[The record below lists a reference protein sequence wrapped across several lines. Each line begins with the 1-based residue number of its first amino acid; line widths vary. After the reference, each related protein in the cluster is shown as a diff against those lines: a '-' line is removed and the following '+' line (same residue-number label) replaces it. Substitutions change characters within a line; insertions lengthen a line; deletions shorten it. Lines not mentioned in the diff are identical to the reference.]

1 MTEFEQGRIDMW
13 EDLKRRILPVA
24 ERFIKKVETGKAKSK
39 ETYAD
44 MLSIREMFKGGAL
57 DAPKHKKED
66 GNRRDMRIPFKLT
79 MTRCLT

>member
-24 ERFIKKVETGKAKSK
+24 ERFIKKVETGRARSK

-44 MLSIREMFKGGAL
+44 MLAIREMFKGGTP
-57 DAPKHKKED
+57 DAAAHTLKGFEEK
-66 GNRRDMRIPFKLT
+66 
-79 MTRCLT
+79 